1 MRGAWFTDD
10 LWGMLKLC
18 WATRSTSRPS
28 IEAVL
33 ECFVQVSRT
42 WKLPSSQA
50 DEDEDTEM
58 WEGMEVDDGVGVD
71 EDVRSDEDT
80 ETDGDTEM
88 DATVETS
95 GFPDTD
101 AD

>member
-1 MRGAWFTDD
+1 M
-10 LWGMLKLC
+10 
-18 WATRSTSRPS
+18 
-28 IEAVL
+28 
-33 ECFVQVSRT
+33 QVSRT

-50 DEDEDTEM
+50 DGDDDVEM
-58 WEGMEVDDGVGVD
+58 WEDMEVDGGVGAV
-71 EDVRSDEDT
+71 EDVESDDDT
-80 ETDGDTEM
+80 ETDGDTET